1 MKTASQ
7 NAVIT
12 LTPSNTKKLKKACKL
27 VNLTT
32 EFLVNDLLSKITIT
46 ICVKPKEYP
55 L

>member
-7 NAVIT
+7 NVVIK
-12 LTPSNTKKLKKACKL
+12 LTPSNAKKLKKACKC
-27 VNLTT
+27 VNLTP

-46 ICVKPKEYP
+46 IAVKPKEYE